1 MGIDR
6 KRIKD
11 IEGVKLLRLDVY
23 SDRLDEEI
31 SAYFIKGIDLVLS
44 DLAPNTTGNKT
55 LDGNRSVDLVE
66 RAFEVAK
73 PYLRKNGKLVAK
85 VFHSSEIGQ
94 LKKKFEK
101 FFNQV
106 HYFKPKA
113 TRQHS
118 REIFLVATGYIRK

>member
-1 MGIDR
+1 M
-6 KRIKD
+6 
-11 IEGVKLLRLDVY
+11 DVY
-23 SDRLDEEI
+23 SDHLDEEV
-31 SAYFIKGIDLVLS
+31 SSYFDKGIDLVLS
-44 DLAPNTTGNKT
+44 DLAPNTSGNKT
-55 LDGNRSVDLVE
+55 LDGTRSADLVE
-66 RAFEVAK
+66 RAFEVAQ

-101 FFNQV
+101 YFNHV

-118 REIFLVATGYIRK
+118 REIFLVATGYKRK